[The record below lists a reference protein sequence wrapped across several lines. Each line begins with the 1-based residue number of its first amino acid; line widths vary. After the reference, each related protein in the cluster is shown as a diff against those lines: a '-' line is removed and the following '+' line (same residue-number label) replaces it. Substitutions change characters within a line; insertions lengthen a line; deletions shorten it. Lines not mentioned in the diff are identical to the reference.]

1 MKIQKVTANNRRRC
15 FDVRVS
21 RGILPFPYKRCDP
34 TPSPS
39 DRVADVVVDRDLGRE
54 GFTYRLESGAEGSV
68 HVDSV
73 LDVNG
78 DPEYLARLELYRLTL
93 EAKARLEATGLSI
106 RQASERLATSPTQ
119 LYRLLDP
126 TNYTK
131 SARQLLAVLALGGAT
146 VTVSDATKS
155 TTGKIPA

>member
-1 MKIQKVTANNRRRC
+1 MKIQKVTANSRRRC

-21 RGILPFPYKRCDP
+21 RGVLPFPYKRCDP
-34 TPSPS
+34 VPSVS
-39 DRVADVVVDRDLGRE
+39 DRVVQVVVDRDLGRE
-54 GFTYRLESGAEGSV
+54 AFTYRLESGAEGSV

-93 EAKARLEATGLSI
+93 EAKARFEATGLSI
-106 RQASERLATSPTQ
+106 RQASERLGTSPAQ

-131 SARQLLAVLALGGAT
+131 SARQLLGLLALGGAT
-146 VTVSDATKS
+146 VTVADATKS
-155 TTGKIPA
+155 PRRKVPA

>member
-1 MKIQKVTANNRRRC
+1 MVQ
-15 FDVRVS
+15 
-21 RGILPFPYKRCDP
+21 
-34 TPSPS
+34 
-39 DRVADVVVDRDLGRE
+39 VVVDRDLGRE
-54 GFTYRLESGAEGSV
+54 AFTYRLESGAEGSV

-93 EAKARLEATGLSI
+93 EAKARFEATGLSI
-106 RQASERLATSPTQ
+106 RQASERLGTSPAQ

-131 SARQLLAVLALGGAT
+131 SARQLLGLLALGGAT
-146 VTVSDATKS
+146 VTVADATKS
-155 TTGKIPA
+155 PRRKVPA